1 VPSWFETGKY
11 RSARWDG
18 GPIEAEKGLLS
29 EDWPNYTA
37 DDPRQVLEATRNWY
51 NPKTIE
57 FLKTAH
63 INWAWVTWSNGFSPE
78 TEEKQWALLRKY
90 IALCHKNDIRV
101 TAYLSVGN
109 MFWKDMFEHLPAS
122 VAWVARLS
130 DGSPRFYGRPNRYM
144 ADITNPKW
152 LEFQKKRADAAV
164 RAGADALWIDNTFS
178 YHGEQNVARFIDALY
193 EAVLKINPHIVIMS
207 NYNRDIYTWGRLQ
220 NAVTTEDGQEPGY
233 YIDGRKPYLV
243 TNAGLLRYSRAIGE
257 GWRPVS
263 VEYGGRH
270 TGDRMTTPFQPL
282 KWKLSIAECAMY
294 NVSLEPYFEGIFLRD
309 LYFHEPHALK
319 GLRAIGEY
327 NGFLERNQEYY
338 VAPQNSLTRAV
349 VLSDTTDTVISYLNQ
364 LSAEH
369 LQYDVIFNYQPPR
382 EDLLRRY
389 KVVLLPNTN
398 PVSKE
403 WCEVLASWM
412 KNDGGTVIAVQDAS
426 LFPAG
431 QADANQ
437 DFGLG
442 RLLGISKQS
451 VPNEMKEVWRGKGR
465 AVYLPRLLP
474 VKAMA
479 SLIERYLGDS
489 ELVKVEPR
497 MTVLSS
503 AYAQPNARRIVVHL
517 LNYRQDR
524 EQGIRIQVR
533 APVSRAVILSPDLV
547 QKPAIRHK
555 GAGSEIIVPELY
567 TYDIVVIYP
576 EGG

>member
-1 VPSWFETGKY
+1 
-11 RSARWDG
+11 
-18 GPIEAEKGLLS
+18 
-29 EDWPNYTA
+29 
-37 DDPRQVLEATRNWY
+37 
-51 NPKTIE
+51 
-57 FLKTAH
+57 
-63 INWAWVTWSNGFSPE
+63 
-78 TEEKQWALLRKY
+78 
-90 IALCHKNDIRV
+90 
-101 TAYLSVGN
+101 

-122 VAWVARLS
+122 VAWVERLS
-130 DGSPRFYGRPNRYM
+130 DGSPRFYSRPNRYM
-144 ADITNPKW
+144 ADITNPEW

-233 YIDGRKPYLV
+233 YIDDRKPYLV

-282 KWKLSIAECAMY
+282 KWKLSVAECAMY
-294 NVSLEPYFEGIFLRD
+294 NVSLEPYFEGLFLRD

-349 VLSDTTDTVISYLNQ
+349 VLSDTADTVIPYLNQ

-369 LQYDVIFNYQPPR
+369 LQYDVMFNYQPPR
-382 EDLLRRY
+382 EELLRRY

-403 WCEVLASWM
+403 WCEALVSWV

-524 EQGIRIQVR
+524 EQGIRIQGPS
-533 APVSRAVILSPDLV
+533 AGQSRCNPLA
-547 QKPAIRHK
+547 
-555 GAGSEIIVPELY
+555 
-567 TYDIVVIYP
+567 
-576 EGG
+576 